1 VLLSTGNEITQ
12 QYTAAALESL
22 ARDHLE
28 NQISLAKA
36 GAIGPLVTLLGSDS
50 KETQAHAVG
59 ALLFLASHDEE
70 SLNAVVR
77 QLVIVLDV
85 RNAGAQLKAAEALAV
100 LAARSTENRKA
111 ITHAK
116 AVEPLVRLL
125 GDGRRVRS
133 DTPQERAA
141 AVLCD
146 LARLSENKLAIVQA
160 GAAIPLV
167 QMLSSES
174 SKAAT
179 HAAGTL
185 WFLAA
190 ICTNKE
196 KIAAAGGIAP
206 LVALLAHGTAE
217 AQRFAA
223 GALWHLAAV
232 GDNKSAMVG
241 AGAIPPLVAL
251 LASES
256 AEASEYA
263 AAVLSMLARSQG
275 GPKKAIVQAGGV
287 APLVA
292 LLSDQV

>member
-1 VLLSTGNEITQ
+1 MTS
-12 QYTAAALESL
+12 
-22 ARDHLE
+22 DD
-28 NQISLAKA
+28 
-36 GAIGPLVTLLGSDS
+36 LV
-50 KETQAHAVG
+50 H
-59 ALLFLASHDEE
+59 
-70 SLNAVVR
+70 
-77 QLVIVLDV
+77 
-85 RNAGAQLKAAEALAV
+85 
-100 LAARSTENRKA
+100 
-111 ITHAK
+111 
-116 AVEPLVRLL
+116 
-125 GDGRRVRS
+125 
-133 DTPQERAA
+133 
-141 AVLCD
+141 
-146 LARLSENKLAIVQA
+146 
-160 GAAIPLV
+160 
-167 QMLSSES
+167 MLSSEL

-179 HAAGTL
+179 HAAGAL

-190 ICTNKE
+190 IGTNKE

-287 APLVA
+287 APLVV
-292 LLSDQV
+292 LLSDQVCLPLMTSLIACAPPLRPGVLASGCASSSHRMTLHPFVT